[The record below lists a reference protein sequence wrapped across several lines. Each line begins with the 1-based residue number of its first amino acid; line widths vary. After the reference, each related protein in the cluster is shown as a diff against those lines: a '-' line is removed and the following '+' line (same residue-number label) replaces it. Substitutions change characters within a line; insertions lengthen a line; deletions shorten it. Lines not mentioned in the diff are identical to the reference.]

1 MFRDPK
7 VMGPVL
13 TILYVIPAMFFFKH
27 NLRLLG
33 ELKRLMPN
41 NKEQQSI
48 KRTDVV
54 INMYYKRISLDIYIR
69 LYNFSRILSFILKTS
84 WITRQEQGK

>member
-1 MFRDPK
+1 
-7 VMGPVL
+7 MGPVL

-69 LYNFSRILSFILKTS
+69 FYNFSRILSFILKTS